1 VTSGKNVDAL
11 EPSMLTYVAK
21 DQFGMR
27 INLYHDSR
35 TKAAVRRFPILQDV
49 QHAPHS
55 HSRVESAQSMVG
67 DWNVTALSAR
77 ALLLHGGQVAEEYQV
92 AGRLAWTML
101 RRSRLSVRS
110 GIVEMKSVRWLCCT
124 RPGLLSALAASARSP
139 CNPSADH
146 PFA

>member
-1 VTSGKNVDAL
+1 MTSGKNVHAL
-11 EPSMLTYVAK
+11 EPSMLTYVAQ
-21 DQFGMR
+21 DRFGISM
-27 INLYHDSR
+27 NLYHDSR
-35 TKAAVRRFPILQDV
+35 TRAAVRRFPILQDV

-67 DWNVTALSAR
+67 DWDVTALSAR
-77 ALLLHGGQVAEEYQV
+77 ALLLHVGQVAEEFPV
-92 AGRLAWTML
+92 AERLAWTML

-110 GIVEMKSVRWLCCT
+110 GIVEMKSARWLCCI

-139 CNPSADH
+139 CNPSADD